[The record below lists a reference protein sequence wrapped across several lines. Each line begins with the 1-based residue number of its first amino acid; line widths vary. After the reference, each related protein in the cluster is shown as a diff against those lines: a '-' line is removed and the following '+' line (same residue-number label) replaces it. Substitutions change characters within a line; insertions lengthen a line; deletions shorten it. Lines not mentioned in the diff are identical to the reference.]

1 MNDRT
6 EGLSLNFS
14 TNSIRSLRDIED
26 FVRENNPQIPKHEN
40 LTNFRQERTLVISAE
55 AIHCGKRMLYCA
67 FQNLGISA
75 STVVRTPVLGWSNVS
90 FWACSAIV
98 IMSSDFS
105 GSRLPYMRSPT
116 IGHPREASWTRN

>member
-40 LTNFRQERTLVISAE
+40 LTNFRQERLWLFLLKPFIVEKESCIATSRTSVSLLQLWYA
-55 AIHCGKRMLYCA
+55 HPYLDGRM
-67 FQNLGISA
+67 
-75 STVVRTPVLGWSNVS
+75 
-90 FWACSAIV
+90 
-98 IMSSDFS
+98 
-105 GSRLPYMRSPT
+105 
-116 IGHPREASWTRN
+116 